1 MSKTSTAVSALFLLG
16 LCLWW
21 LGDYDLLSFLWTLS
35 DGSRTE
41 GERLIQKELKEESCQ
56 MPGFLLLFFY
66 NIPNYISD
74 LNDPYMRIYI
84 MNQSLIKLLYLFKE
98 SIQDFSA

>member
-1 MSKTSTAVSALFLLG
+1 
-16 LCLWW
+16 
-21 LGDYDLLSFLWTLS
+21 
-35 DGSRTE
+35 
-41 GERLIQKELKEESCQ
+41 